1 MFKISINDMQLY
13 HQEIE
18 EQIIKHRQ
26 IIVEVE
32 NIRRNMREIQEL
44 SELKER
50 LRYKIKDLE
59 KQQDRYSKILKTLE
73 AVIVYYN
80 ECEKRNIDRI
90 ELGKRWELNIDF
102 KQNDFTSIVKELG
115 EIKLGGL

>member
-1 MFKISINDMQLY
+1 M
-13 HQEIE
+13 
-18 EQIIKHRQ
+18 
-26 IIVEVE
+26 
-32 NIRRNMREIQEL
+32 
-44 SELKER
+44 
-50 LRYKIKDLE
+50 
-59 KQQDRYSKILKTLE
+59 
-73 AVIVYYN
+73 YYN

>member
-32 NIRRNMREIQEL
+32 NIRRNMREIQ
-44 SELKER
+44 
-50 LRYKIKDLE
+50 
-59 KQQDRYSKILKTLE
+59 
-73 AVIVYYN
+73 
-80 ECEKRNIDRI
+80 
-90 ELGKRWELNIDF
+90 
-102 KQNDFTSIVKELG
+102 
-115 EIKLGGL
+115 